1 MNEVLL
7 FSIVVFVF
15 LTYKFA
21 KVFKT
26 KEVPKGN
33 KRIAWSL
40 YGISIVGIVTV
51 NILFS

>member
-1 MNEVLL
+1 MNQVLL
-7 FSIVVFVF
+7 LSTVLFIF
-15 LTYKFA
+15 LTYKFL

-33 KRIAWSL
+33 KIIAWSL
-40 YGISIVGIVTV
+40 YGFSIIGIITL